1 MHLCV
6 YVYVYAHVYVM
17 TYYYK
22 LVLIITKATT
32 IIIIVVTYWKRTSM
46 YKALWLSLTL
56 HYTGLL
62 YGINFNVNTPLVLG
76 M

>member
-1 MHLCV
+1 MYLCV
-6 YVYVYAHVYVM
+6 YVCVYTHVYVM
-17 TYYYK
+17 MYYYK

-32 IIIIVVTYWKRTSM
+32 IIIVVTYWKRTSM

-56 HYTGLL
+56 HYIGLL
-62 YGINFNVNTPLVLG
+62 SGINSNLNTPLVLG